1 MKRANLLIV
10 VLLTFAIAGCG
21 STALSA
27 SSSTKPTALYVA
39 RIHTIPSNYHDFN
52 RTITGASA
60 IQHLYHTGLALPK
73 VIPGKVM
80 MCTVDAGVV
89 YDLTF
94 ELPSSTSH
102 MELDASGCELLTISK
117 TDVRITNP
125 TFMASVER
133 VIGVPC
139 LLATNVSADGQVQ
152 KSIAN
157 NCSGFIL

>member
-27 SSSTKPTALYVA
+27 NSSTKPTALYVA

-52 RTITGASA
+52 RTITDASA
-60 IQHLYHTGLALPK
+60 IQKMYHSALALPK

-94 ELPSSTSH
+94 ELPSSTNH

-125 TFMASVER
+125 AFMALVER

-139 LLATNVSADGQVQ
+139 LLVTNVSADGQVQ
-152 KSIAN
+152 KSMPDS
-157 NCSGFIL
+157 CSSLIL